1 MIFYIGFILSVLGMI
16 SVVYRTFASR
26 NILSPQIFVFA
37 GILIYLYIPALANEF
52 PYIHDNGYN
61 TALLCGTIGCWV
73 ASFKFRYN
81 IMDDVKPVCGEPKEN
96 IFKTLSYIYVCF
108 LLFEI
113 AEKIIVAGS
122 ITAVFLSNRLD
133 TYLGADLTS
142 NSSPIR
148 SFMFEGLKI
157 VFFFYVD
164 MLYSRGYKK
173 KAIVLFMVPMMHL
186 AFTAVTRFDF
196 LAMSASFFVYV
207 LNKRMYIKHSTIRIK
222 KKLSFV
228 KVSIFSFIGVYIA
241 LLFMRYANLLRHGL
255 TNTVFDMSYSSLL
268 LSTFAN
274 DSNYY
279 EFFYDLYKKFT
290 TGQVLFEQGMAWF
303 IAPFINF
310 IPRAI
315 WSAKPYT
322 SFSVRGTEYV
332 YWDYT
337 SGNPVCT
344 FTIFGEGFGQF
355 GYIGCFLAPIIFLAA
370 RYTTFNLAKK
380 IKYNQLYILI
390 VMFSL
395 FTFMRA
401 EAPIFHALL
410 DGFWLIFIRKK
421 LISKQ

>member
-1 MIFYIGFILSVLGMI
+1 MIFYIGFTLSVLGMI

-37 GILIYLYIPALANEF
+37 GILIYLYIPALANNF
-52 PYIHDNGYN
+52 PYIQDNDYN
-61 TALLCGTIGCWV
+61 MALLCGTIGCWV
-73 ASFKFRYN
+73 ASIKFRYN
-81 IMDDVKPVCGEPKEN
+81 IMDDVNPVCGEPKEN
-96 IFKTLSYIYVCF
+96 IFKALSYIYICF

-113 AEKIIVAGS
+113 IEKIIAAGS

-133 TYLGADLTS
+133 AYLGASLTS

-148 SFMFEGLKI
+148 SFMVEGLKI
-157 VFFFYVD
+157 IFFFYVD
-164 MLYSRGYKK
+164 MLYSRGHKK
-173 KAIVLFMVPMMHL
+173 KAVALFIVPMIHL

-196 LAMSASFFVYV
+196 LAMGASFCVYV
-207 LNKRMYIKHSTIRIK
+207 LNKRMYTKHSTMRIK

-228 KVSIFSFIGVYIA
+228 KVSIFSFVGVYIA

-255 TNTVFDMSYSSLL
+255 TNTAFDISYSSLF

-279 EFFYDLYKKFT
+279 KFFYDLYEKFT
-290 TGQVLFEQGMAWF
+290 AGQVPYENGMAWL
-303 IAPFINF
+303 IAPIVNF

-315 WSAKPYT
+315 WSTKPYT